1 MTRRR
6 PHSSERHNAILT
18 QLRRTGNCSVA
29 DVADELGVSRETVRR
44 DIKVLEREGLLRTVH
59 GGAVLPDFYEALQEP
74 AFRERMRQQAEEKQA
89 IANLIPSHVAA
100 GDSLMLDSGSTN
112 LYVAHALEGI
122 NDLLAITNNTEI
134 ARTLGTGGN
143 NQVYLCGGHLRP
155 DDGAVF
161 GRSAVRF
168 VEQFRVRKAILSVGA
183 IAVDDGILDF
193 SMEEAEFAQAIMAR
207 ADSVIVVA
215 DHTKFGR
222 QAPIRVCGLE
232 DVHLIITN
240 RPPPHV
246 FANYLS
252 RFENCRLVHAGE
264 PEAHEPS

>member
-1 MTRRR
+1 MARRR

-18 QLRRTGNCSVA
+18 KLRRAGNCSVA
-29 DVADELGVSRETVRR
+29 DIADELGVSRETIRR
-44 DIKVLEREGLLRTVH
+44 DIKGLEREGLLRTVH
-59 GGAVLPDFYEALQEP
+59 GGAVLPDFYEGLHEP
-74 AFRERMRQQAEEKQA
+74 AFRERMRQQADEKQA
-89 IANLIPSHVAA
+89 IAGMVPQHVAP
-100 GDSLMLDSGSTN
+100 GDSVMLDSGSTN
-112 LYVAHALEGI
+112 LYAAYALEGVS
-122 NDLLAITNNTEI
+122 DLLAITNNTEI
-134 ARTLGTGGN
+134 ARSLGTGGN

-207 ADSVIVVA
+207 ADSVVVLA

-232 DVHLIITN
+232 DVHLILTD
-240 RPPPHV
+240 RPPPHM
-246 FANYLS
+246 FANYLAK
-252 RFENCRLVHAGE
+252 FENCQLVHAAM
-264 PEAHEPS
+264 EAAGSTT